1 MSINIEENQN
11 CKPGFPDYNKSSDNI
26 PEGLHLSPSA
36 LDQTVVVQAVMIH
49 EPAFYERLGKY
60 SRILK
65 IMSWIDSLVCI
76 LFYLSGLSFLIF
88 LLAFPIT
95 GYCAAKY
102 YHRALITTYMV
113 YLVLIVVCRVTL
125 IAVFRSISYGV
136 VQGFIIVMEITVF
149 IIAVKFYKAL
159 GAMSKEE
166 RRTLRMVGQGYVV
179 PSADNSRLE
188 VVNK

>member
-1 MSINIEENQN
+1 MSDQIENPDT
-11 CKPGFPDYNKSSDNI
+11 CKPGFPDYDKSADNV
-26 PEGLHLSPSA
+26 PEGLHLSPNPN
-36 LDQTVVVQAVMIH
+36 DQTVVQAVLIH
-49 EPAFYERLGKY
+49 EPAFYERLGRY

-113 YLVLIVVCRVTL
+113 YLILIIICRSVL
-125 IAVFRSISYGV
+125 IAVFRNISYAV
-136 VQGFIIVMEITVF
+136 VQGIIIAMEVAVF
-149 IIAVKFYKAL
+149 VIAVKFYRAL
-159 GAMSKEE
+159 GSMSKEE
-166 RRTLRMVGQGYVV
+166 RRTMRMIGQGYVM
-179 PSADNSRLE
+179 PSADNSRE
-188 VVNK
+188 HENK